1 MTEAIIVAIITGAMT
16 FAGVLVANGKTQ
28 AVTEERLDEMFE
40 MPKSRVYILLDEKER
55 IVRIEGEYS
64 LPSDL
69 TGWVQID
76 EGYGDRFSL
85 AQSHYLDGGLYTEQS
100 IPRYKYEDGACALRS
115 DTEIAEDVASL
126 PPPAPYTCVIC
137 HRGGK
142 MLTVDEANRKWQ
154 EYQAE
159 G

>member
-1 MTEAIIVAIITGAMT
+1 
-16 FAGVLVANGKTQ
+16 
-28 AVTEERLDEMFE
+28 MFE

-85 AQSHYLDGGLYTEQS
+85 AQSHYLDGGLYTTQG
-100 IPRYKYEDGACALRS
+100 IPRYKYEGGACVLRS
-115 DTEIAEDVASL
+115 EEEIAADRDAL
-126 PPPAPYTCVIC
+126 PKPQPSQLDRVEAQATYTA
-137 HRGGK
+137 
-142 MLTVDEANRKWQ
+142 MMTDTMM
-154 EYQAE
+154 E

>member
-1 MTEAIIVAIITGAMT
+1 ME
-16 FAGVLVANGKTQ
+16 FK
-28 AVTEERLDEMFE
+28 

-85 AQSHYLDGGLYTEQS
+85 AQSHYLDGGLYTMQG
-100 IPRYKYEDGACALRS
+100 IPRYKYEGGACVLRS
-115 DTEIAEDVASL
+115 EEELAADRDALPKPQPSQLDRVEAQATYTAMMTDT
-126 PPPAPYTCVIC
+126 
-137 HRGGK
+137 
-142 MLTVDEANRKWQ
+142 MM
-154 EYQAE
+154 E

>member
-1 MTEAIIVAIITGAMT
+1 
-16 FAGVLVANGKTQ
+16 
-28 AVTEERLDEMFE
+28 MFE

-85 AQSHYLDGGLYTEQS
+85 AQSHYLDGGLYTMQG
-100 IPRYKYEDGACALRS
+100 IPRYKYDGGACVLRS
-115 DTEIAEDVASL
+115 EEELAADRDALPKPQPSQLDRVEAQATYTAMMTDT
-126 PPPAPYTCVIC
+126 
-137 HRGGK
+137 
-142 MLTVDEANRKWQ
+142 MM
-154 EYQAE
+154 E

>member
-1 MTEAIIVAIITGAMT
+1 
-16 FAGVLVANGKTQ
+16 
-28 AVTEERLDEMFE
+28 MFE

-85 AQSHYLDGGLYTEQS
+85 AQSHYLDGGLYTMQG
-100 IPRYKYEDGACALRS
+100 IPRYKYEDGACVLRS
-115 DTEIAEDVASL
+115 EAEIAADRDAL
-126 PPPAPYTCVIC
+126 PKPQPSQLDRVEAQATYTA
-137 HRGGK
+137 
-142 MLTVDEANRKWQ
+142 MMTDTMM
-154 EYQAE
+154 E

>member
-1 MTEAIIVAIITGAMT
+1 ME
-16 FAGVLVANGKTQ
+16 FK
-28 AVTEERLDEMFE
+28 

-64 LPSDL
+64 LPADL

-85 AQSHYLDGGLYTEQS
+85 AQSHYLDGGLYTMQG
-100 IPRYKYEDGACALRS
+100 IPRYKYEGGACVLRS
-115 DTEIAEDVASL
+115 EEELAADRDALPKPQPSQLDRVEAQATYTAMMTDT
-126 PPPAPYTCVIC
+126 
-137 HRGGK
+137 
-142 MLTVDEANRKWQ
+142 MM
-154 EYQAE
+154 E

>member
-1 MTEAIIVAIITGAMT
+1 
-16 FAGVLVANGKTQ
+16 
-28 AVTEERLDEMFE
+28 MFE

-85 AQSHYLDGGLYTEQS
+85 AQSHYLDGGLYTMQG
-100 IPRYKYEDGACALRS
+100 IPRYKYEDGACVLRS
-115 DTEIAEDVASL
+115 EEEIAEDVAAL
-126 PPPAPYTCVIC
+126 PKPQPSQLDRVEAQATYTA
-137 HRGGK
+137 
-142 MLTVDEANRKWQ
+142 MMTDTMM
-154 EYQAE
+154 E

>member
-1 MTEAIIVAIITGAMT
+1 
-16 FAGVLVANGKTQ
+16 
-28 AVTEERLDEMFE
+28 MFE

-85 AQSHYLDGGLYTEQS
+85 AQSHYLDGGLYTHQGV
-100 IPRYKYEDGACALRS
+100 PRYKYDGGACVLRS
-115 DTEIAEDVASL
+115 EAEIAEDVAAL
-126 PPPAPYTCVIC
+126 PKPQPSQLDRVEAQATYTA
-137 HRGGK
+137 
-142 MLTVDEANRKWQ
+142 MMTDTMM
-154 EYQAE
+154 E